1 MLRTANYKTAPSH
14 NPAIGNWIKY
24 TILLILGAVWL
35 LPFYWMASSAVK
47 NDQQVFVVPP
57 VWIPNPPRWQNL
69 PEAWGAQNFNLFLFN
84 TIFKYAVPVT
94 VGTALS
100 SAIVAYG
107 FARIKWLGRDV
118 FFAICLSTIMIPFQ
132 VTMVPLFIIFKK
144 LGWIN
149 TFLPLVIPA
158 FFGNPYF
165 IFLLRQFFKGIPEEL
180 SDAARIDGANE
191 FDIFLR
197 IMLPLVRPALIAV
210 GLFAFMGAW
219 NDYLGPLIYL
229 QVPGQYTLSE
239 GIQFLRINISAKATR
254 MALAYPYLMA
264 VSTIVTLPI
273 VAIFLFAQ
281 RSFVEGIATSGIKG

>member
-1 MLRTANYKTAPSH
+1 MKTGNYKTTLFRNS
-14 NPAIGNWIKY
+14 AIINVIKY
-24 TILLILGAVWL
+24 TILLILGAAWL
-35 LPFYWMASSAVK
+35 LPFYWMASSSLK

-57 VWIPNPPRWQNL
+57 VWIPNPPRWENL

-84 TIFKYAVPVT
+84 TIFKYAIPVT
-94 VGTALS
+94 IATVLS

-107 FARIKWLGRDV
+107 FARIKWSGRDV
-118 FFAICLSTIMIPFQ
+118 LFAICLSTIMIPFQ

-191 FDIFLR
+191 FDIFWR
-197 IMLPLVRPALIAV
+197 IIMPLVRPALIAV

-229 QVPGQYTLSE
+229 QVPEQYTLSE
-239 GIQFLRINISAKATR
+239 GIQFLRINIGGQTTR

-264 VSTIVTLPI
+264 VSSIITLPI
-273 VAIFLFAQ
+273 LAIFIFAQ
-281 RSFVEGIATSGIKG
+281 KSFVEGIATSGIKG

>member
-1 MLRTANYKTAPSH
+1 MKTDINKTILFR

-24 TILLILGAVWL
+24 MVLLILGAAWL

-57 VWIPNPPRWQNL
+57 VWLPNPPRWQNL
-69 PEAWGAQNFNLFLFN
+69 AEAWGAQNFNLFLLN
-84 TIFKYAVPVT
+84 TIFKYAIPVT
-94 VGTALS
+94 IATALS

-191 FDIFLR
+191 FDIFWR
-197 IMLPLVRPALIAV
+197 IIMPLVRPALIAV
-210 GLFAFMGAW
+210 ALFAFMGAW

-229 QVPGQYTLSE
+229 HVPEQYTLSE
-239 GIQFLRINISAKATR
+239 GIQFLRINISAKTTR

-264 VSTIVTLPI
+264 VSTIITLPI
-273 VAIFLFAQ
+273 LAIFLFAQ
-281 RSFVEGIATSGIKG
+281 KSFVEGIATSGIKG

>member
-1 MLRTANYKTAPSH
+1 MKTDNNKTTLFRNS
-14 NPAIGNWIKY
+14 AISNWIKY
-24 TILLILGAVWL
+24 TILLILGAAWL
-35 LPFYWMASSAVK
+35 LPFYWMASSSLK

-57 VWIPNPPRWQNL
+57 VWIPNPPRWENL

-84 TIFKYAVPVT
+84 TIFKYAIPVT
-94 VGTALS
+94 IGTVLS

-107 FARIKWLGRDV
+107 FARIKWRGRDI
-118 FFAICLSTIMIPFQ
+118 FFAICLATIMIPFQ

-149 TFLPLVIPA
+149 TYLPLVIPA

-197 IMLPLVRPALIAV
+197 IIMPLVRPALIAV

-229 QVPGQYTLSE
+229 HVPEQYTLSE
-239 GIQFLRINISAKATR
+239 GIQFLRINIGGQTTR

-264 VSTIVTLPI
+264 VSSIITLPI
-273 VAIFLFAQ
+273 VAIFIFAQ
-281 RSFVEGIATSGIKG
+281 KSFVEGIATSGIKG